1 MSQVIAKL
9 QEDHRRMTVLLEVLE
24 RETVAFSKGEN
35 LNFFMVET
43 ILDYIVNFPQR
54 CHHPIENFLLKSLTR
69 RNYEAGAVA
78 AEILNEH
85 EELTNIISRFA
96 KEVEQVKLEE
106 PILRENLVNTVREY
120 KELLLE
126 HMHKEETIFFPA
138 AEQSLI
144 QADWDVIETRMRDK
158 GDPVFGREADREYR
172 ALHKVIVDWG
182 GR

>member
-9 QEDHRRMTVLLEVLE
+9 QEDHRRMSVLLEVLE
-24 RETVAFSKGEN
+24 REVVTFSKGN
-35 LNFFMVET
+35 SLNFFMVET

-69 RNYEAGAVA
+69 RNPEAGAVG
-78 AEILNEH
+78 AEILDEH
-85 EELTNIISRFA
+85 EELTNIITRFSN
-96 KEVEQVKLEE
+96 EVKRVKLEE
-106 PILRENLVNTVREY
+106 PILREELLETVCEY
-120 KELLLE
+120 KAILHQ
-126 HMHKEETIFFPA
+126 HMRKEETIFFPA
-138 AEQSLI
+138 AAKSLI

-182 GR
+182 QR